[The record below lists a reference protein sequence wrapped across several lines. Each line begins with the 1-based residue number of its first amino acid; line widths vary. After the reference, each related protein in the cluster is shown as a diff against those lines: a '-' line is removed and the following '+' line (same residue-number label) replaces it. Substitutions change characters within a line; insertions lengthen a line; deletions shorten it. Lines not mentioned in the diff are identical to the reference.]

1 MKKETVTV
9 INKLGMHAR
18 PAAMFVQTAA
28 RFQSDITVSK
38 DGSDVNGKSV
48 MGMMMLAA
56 ECGSQ
61 IEIAANGPDE
71 EPALKALAELFARKF
86 DED

>member
-1 MKKETVTV
+1 MKKETVTI

-28 RFQSDITVSK
+28 KFQSDITVSK
-38 DGSDVNGKSV
+38 DGSEVNGKSV

-61 IEIAANGPDE
+61 VEIAARGPDE
-71 EPALKALAELFARKF
+71 EPAVQALVDLFARKF

>member
-1 MKKETVTV
+1 VTTEEV
-9 INKLGMHAR
+9 TITNKLGMHAR
-18 PAAMFVQTAA
+18 PAALFVQTASK
-28 RFQSDITVSK
+28 FTSEVTVSK

-56 ECGSQ
+56 ECGSTLKLT
-61 IEIAANGPDE
+61 ISGSDE
-71 EPALKALAELFARKF
+71 KVAMQALKELFNRKF